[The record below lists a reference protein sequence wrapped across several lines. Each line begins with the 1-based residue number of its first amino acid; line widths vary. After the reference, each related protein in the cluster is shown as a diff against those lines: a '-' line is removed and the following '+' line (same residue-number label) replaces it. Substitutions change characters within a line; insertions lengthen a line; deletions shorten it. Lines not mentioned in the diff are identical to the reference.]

1 MLETGIAWP
10 SDLKKFQDPTPQQ
23 KADNAATTTF
33 LSDLYPTIGNVTN
46 EHFIVWM
53 RVAALPNFRKLYGR
67 IEQDIPAGTQVTV
80 QVTPRYPVTAFDGKK
95 SLVLSTTSFMG
106 GKNSFLGIAYLVVGF
121 ACILLAVIFAV
132 RQLFGG
138 RRLGDTT
145 FLVWSSNR

>member
-1 MLETGIAWP
+1 
-10 SDLKKFQDPTPQQ
+10 
-23 KADNAATTTF
+23 
-33 LSDLYPTIGNVTN
+33 
-46 EHFIVWM
+46 
-53 RVAALPNFRKLYGR
+53 
-67 IEQDIPAGTQVTV
+67 
-80 QVTPRYPVTAFDGKK
+80 VTAFDGKK

-106 GKNSFLGIAYLVVGF
+106 GKNTFLGIAYLVVGF